1 MELAAGGVVTSRC
14 PLVCCSFR
22 LPKITQSKVPF
33 LILKSLLDFDFDD
46 EIVEDNCEDG
56 STTVT

>member
-1 MELAAGGVVTSRC
+1 VTSRC

-33 LILKSLLDFDFDD
+33 LILKSLLDFVFGD